1 MAKQVCLTLAKASA
15 KANLCRAEAG
25 DKPITLNSLA
35 VAACVAATAMT

>member
-1 MAKQVCLTLAKASA
+1 MANQVCLTLAKVSA
-15 KANLCRAEAG
+15 KANLRCTEAG